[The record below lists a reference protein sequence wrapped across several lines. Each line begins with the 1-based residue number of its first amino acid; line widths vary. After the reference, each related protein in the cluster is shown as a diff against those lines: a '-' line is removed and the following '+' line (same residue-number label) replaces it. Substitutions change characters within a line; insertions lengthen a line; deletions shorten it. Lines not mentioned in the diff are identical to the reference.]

1 MNGADGRRYCERMGG
16 NLVTIRDEHE
26 REYIHEHLDGAM
38 GAIWLGAERSEPV
51 LGEPK
56 SLTVNVRSKQ
66 FKGNEHVVH

>member
-26 REYIHEHLDGAM
+26 REYVHEHLLAAM

-56 SLTVNVRSKQ
+56 
-66 FKGNEHVVH
+66 